1 MVTAL
6 FIQCPHIPQRLTGR
20 VQFREMNFF
29 VGLSFKG
36 KAFCVDPCDNKFS
49 LPGIYDVV
57 KTRREDTPPHKA
69 YKSKEYGDV
78 KHVVGRR

>member
-1 MVTAL
+1 M
-6 FIQCPHIPQRLTGR
+6 
-20 VQFREMNFF
+20 
-29 VGLSFKG
+29 GLSFKG